1 MVTTKKKSSPAT
13 AKPKAGGAK
22 KCGLTIDSKA
32 VIQQLETFLS
42 DYLKTSGFSG
52 YIIGLTGGLDTAVSA
67 SIAVRAVGAENV
79 TALCMPHKTSLHTVK
94 DARTVAKWLGI
105 NMTEIDI
112 TKIVNSYYMDTK
124 SMNPLRVGNKMARER
139 MAILFDQAFD
149 SRQLV
154 LGVKN
159 RSEIALGYFTW
170 FGDSGCSV
178 DLLGQLYKTQV
189 LQIARE
195 LQVPQSI
202 LDKPPSADLWPG
214 QTDEDELGL
223 TYADVDRFLC
233 LVVDQGITSRA
244 AILKEGFADEFIDRT
259 LALVNRYTFKRKC
272 PIIPN
277 LGMSDFP
284 DIISLNK

>member
-1 MVTTKKKSSPAT
+1 MVTTKKKSSA
-13 AKPKAGGAK
+13 AKTKAGATK
-22 KCGLTIDSKA
+22 KCGLTIDTKP
-32 VIQQLETFLS
+32 VIERLGTFLS

-52 YIIGLTGGLDTAVSA
+52 YIIGLTGGVDTAVSA
-67 SIAVRAVGAENV
+67 AIAVRAVGAQNV
-79 TALCMPHKTSLHTVK
+79 TALCMPHKSSLHTVK
-94 DARTVAKWLGI
+94 HARTVANWLGI
-105 NMTEIDI
+105 TMTEIDI

-124 SMNPLRVGNKMARER
+124 SINPLRVGNKMARER
-139 MAILFDQAFD
+139 MSILFDQAFEAH
-149 SRQLV
+149 QLV

-189 LQIARE
+189 LQIAKA
-195 LQVPQSI
+195 LDMPQSI
-202 LDKPPSADLWPG
+202 LEKPPSADLWPG

-244 AILKEGFADEFIDRT
+244 AILKEGFSDDFIDRT

-272 PIIPN
+272 PIIPD
-277 LGMSDFP
+277 LGMSEFP
-284 DIISLNK
+284 DLISLKK